1 MTQEEIETELKRLR
15 ERIDQQERREQ
26 ARRGNWFCN
35 GLAARGLA
43 FLAGLSAVA
52 LILVPLMGL
61 DVSRDQL
68 TVDGYA
74 AFVLIIAGLIFNVMS
89 ASLRDPTPKM

>member
-15 ERIDQQERREQ
+15 ERIDQQERHEQ

-43 FLAGLSAVA
+43 VLFGACAAALMVAISAGWVGSS
-52 LILVPLMGL
+52 PFGQ
-61 DVSRDQL
+61 S
-68 TVDGYA
+68 T
-74 AFVLIIAGLIFNVMS
+74 AFVLIIAAVIFNVMS